1 MRRSEGIVYAISSVI
16 MGLPG
21 DREALA
27 RNASPDTMHCSGVW
41 WGTLPSSGGEVDRK
55 ARDAPSHLWR

>member
-1 MRRSEGIVYAISSVI
+1 MRSEGISSVN
-16 MGLPG
+16 MGLLG

-41 WGTLPSSGGEVDRK
+41 WGTLPSSSGDVGRK
-55 ARDAPSHLWR
+55 ARNTPSLLWR